1 MWRIID
7 PMVCPTRGLRWRRWT
22 ALAVALYALVL
33 VASAFEHHDL
43 LCHLRNPQ
51 HCTACT
57 ATQLG
62 SDPQTLTAPHAAEL
76 ADAGSATAL
85 HITVDS
91 TLLVVRSTGRSPP
104 FLA

>member
-1 MWRIID
+1 MWLFR
-7 PMVCPTRGLRWRRWT
+7 TGGRWRRSI
-22 ALAVALYALVL
+22 ALASAIYVLVL

-62 SDPQTLTAPHAAEL
+62 SDPQTLTAPRAAEL
-76 ADAGSATAL
+76 ADAGYATAL
-85 HITVDS
+85 HIIADS

>member
-1 MWRIID
+1 M
-7 PMVCPTRGLRWRRWT
+7 TT
-22 ALAVALYALVL
+22 AIYLHVL

-51 HCTACT
+51 HCTACS

-62 SDPQTLTAPHAAEL
+62 SDPQTLTAPGTSNL
-76 ADAGSATAL
+76 ADAGVANAL
-85 HITVDS
+85 HVVADG